1 MLLKNRALILLLGIN
16 VRPLNITSFFI
27 INQVMQLPVGF
38 IRGEDQLYICPGEVG
53 RHGEESR
60 YTIQEGECVE
70 FPTMAVIEFNKFS
83 AFM

>member
-1 MLLKNRALILLLGIN
+1 MLSINTGLILLLGIN
-16 VRPLNITSFFI
+16 VRTLNITSFLI

-70 FPTMAVIEFNKFS
+70 FPTMAVIKFNKLS